1 MHATSASIASL
12 LDTVHEALV
21 SPLGAAIATGVSV
34 FTVALIVILL
44 INRRS
49 RTTEVAQPKASYYP
63 PQQFPY
69 AEVQVPPYMP
79 PPAVDILG
87 PEEALRPRDV
97 LVIPPYAVPQAEAR
111 ASELPAVERT
121 QPLPILRPSAP
132 IPVAPV
138 APVPVAEAAAP
149 APHTF
154 GASTQPMA
162 AAPGPAAAPSL
173 FGNPQPVAAVV
184 VPDVRPQLATG
195 VMTAYPEPAAPAALP
210 PPPPARITRH
220 SSVPSIFAPLPSP
233 KPASVAPV
241 APAAPLAPVVVPAPA
256 AAPAPLAI
264 APLAANRPPSSSDI
278 MELSELDF
286 EDDSPTEFREP
297 FFEELS
303 AGGARHAGIPKIRRV
318 APEAARAPL
327 SDGPALPLVRQG
339 NRKVVAAS

>member
-21 SPLGAAIATGVSV
+21 SPLGAAIGTGVSV

-44 INRRS
+44 VTRRGRS
-49 RTTEVAQPKASYYP
+49 AEVAPPKASYYP

-87 PEEALRPRDV
+87 ADDALRPRDV
-97 LVIPPYAVPQAEAR
+97 LVIPPYTMPPAAEPR
-111 ASELPAVERT
+111 ASELPPVERT

-132 IPVAPV
+132 MPAVAEASAPV
-138 APVPVAEAAAP
+138 AHA
-149 APHTF
+149 F

-162 AAPGPAAAPSL
+162 AAPSPVEAAPSL
-173 FGNPQPVAAVV
+173 FGAGAPAPAPAAL
-184 VPDVRPQLATG
+184 VPEVRPQLATG
-195 VMTAYPEPAAPAALP
+195 VMTAYPEPAAPVAAQPVAASALP

-220 SSVPSIFAPLPSP
+220 PSVPSMFAPLP
-233 KPASVAPV
+233 
-241 APAAPLAPVVVPAPA
+241 AAK
-256 AAPAPLAI
+256 PAPLAAVAAL
-264 APLAANRPPSSSDI
+264 APVAAAAPMAVRPPSSSDI